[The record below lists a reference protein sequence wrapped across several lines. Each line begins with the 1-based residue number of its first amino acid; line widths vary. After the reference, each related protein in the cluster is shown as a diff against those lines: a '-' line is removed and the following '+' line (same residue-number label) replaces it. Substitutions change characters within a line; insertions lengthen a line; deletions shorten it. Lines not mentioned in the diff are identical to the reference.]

1 MLIAPA
7 RPINVRDMADR
18 GDIRRAAGRII
29 VSVALCYAIVLQALF
44 GSLAFSASSSQGAYL
59 TVLCHPGA
67 DDTGAPGQDVP
78 VKHHCVLCHT
88 GAVVAALATPETERL
103 LPPERAAEDA
113 FYLRRQDPAAV
124 PLHLPARVSRGPPMT
139 A

>member
-1 MLIAPA
+1 MIA
-7 RPINVRDMADR
+7 
-18 GDIRRAAGRII
+18 
-29 VSVALCYAIVLQALF
+29 SVALCYALVLQALF
-44 GSLAFSASSSQGAYL
+44 GSLAFTTASSQSAYL
-59 TVLCHPGA
+59 SVLCHPLA
-67 DDTGAPGQDVP
+67 DETGAPGQDVP

-103 LPPERAAEDA
+103 LPPERVAQDA
-113 FYLRRQDPAAV
+113 FYPLRQDPAAA